1 MNTTEKEIL
10 MTEAQIKEVE
20 ELLSTLNDRYKNLKN
35 KLDLLYYK
43 NETIKL
49 SQKKQHYNVYRSSSL
64 SPSPRH
70 ASP

>member
-1 MNTTEKEIL
+1 MNSTEKEIIV
-10 MTEAQIKEVE
+10 TEAQIKEVE

-35 KLDLLYYK
+35 KLDLLNHK
-43 NETIKL
+43 NETMKIT
-49 SQKKQHYNVYRSSSL
+49 QKKSFDVYRSSSL